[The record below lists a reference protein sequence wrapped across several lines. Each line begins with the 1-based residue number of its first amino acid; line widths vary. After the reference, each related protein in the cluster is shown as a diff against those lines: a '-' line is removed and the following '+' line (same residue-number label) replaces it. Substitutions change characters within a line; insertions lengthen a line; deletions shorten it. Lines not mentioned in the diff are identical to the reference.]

1 MSILFGILYHFIGG
15 GAAASFYLPFK
26 KVKGWAWESYWLI
39 SGVAAWIVMPL
50 LMGFLFIPDL
60 FEVIAAS
67 PGQALFWTFFFGLL
81 WGIGGLTFGL
91 SMRYLGIS
99 LGYAVVLGFTAA
111 FGTVIPPVVD
121 GTFVNLFTTV
131 SGMAILAGI
140 FISLLGITFCGMAG
154 RQKEKELSTAQK
166 QTSITEFNLKKG
178 TLIALASGI
187 LSACMAF
194 ALAAGKPIAEH
205 AIAHGTPVLWQN
217 NAVLV
222 VVLWGGFL
230 TNFIWCLVLNYRN
243 KTFTDYKHAPKGK
256 LPANYLFSSLAGAIW
271 YLQFFF
277 YGMGSTQMGRY
288 DFASWTLHMTFIITL
303 STLWGLY
310 LKEWQGTSLKTRVW
324 LWAGLGMLLLS
335 IAVIGIGGSGD

>member
-26 KVKGWAWESYWLI
+26 KVKGWAWESYWLV
-39 SGVAAWIVMPL
+39 SGIAAWIFMPL
-50 LMGFLFIPDL
+50 LMGFLFIPNL
-60 FEVIAAS
+60 FDVIAAA
-67 PGQALFWTFFFGLL
+67 PGKSLFWTFFFGLL

-99 LGYAVVLGFTAA
+99 LGYAIVLGFTAA

-121 GTFVNLFTTV
+121 GTFVNLFT
-131 SGMAILAGI
+131 SGSGIAVLTGILL
-140 FISLLGITFCGMAG
+140 SLLGITFCGLAG
-154 RQKEKELSTAQK
+154 RQKERELSKEQK

-194 ALAAGKPIAEH
+194 ALAAGKPIAEQ
-205 AIAHGTPVLWQN
+205 AIAHGAPVLWQN

-230 TNFIWCLVLNYRN
+230 TNFVWCLVLNYRN
-243 KTFTDYKHAPKGK
+243 KTFADYQKALAGK
-256 LPANYLFSSLAGAIW
+256 LSANYLFSSLAGAIW

-310 LKEWQGTSLKTRVW
+310 LKEWQGTSRKARGW

-335 IAVIGIGGSGD
+335 IVVIGIGGSGS

>member
-1 MSILFGILYHFIGG
+1 MNILFGILYHFIGG

-39 SGVAAWIVMPL
+39 SGIAAWILMPL
-50 LMGFLFIPDL
+50 LMGFLFIPNL
-60 FEVIAAS
+60 FNVIAAS
-67 PGQALFWTFFFGLL
+67 PGQSLIWTFIFGLL

-121 GTFVNLFTTV
+121 GTFVNLFTTN
-131 SGMAILAGI
+131 SGIAILAGI
-140 FISLLGITFCGMAG
+140 LLSLLGITFCGLAG
-154 RQKEKELSTAQK
+154 RQKERELSTEQK

-178 TLIALASGI
+178 SLIALTSGI

-194 ALAAGKPIAEH
+194 ALAAGKPIAEQ
-205 AIAHGTPVLWQN
+205 AIAYGAPVLWQN

-230 TNFIWCLVLNYRN
+230 TNFTWCLVLNFSN
-243 KTFTDYKHAPKGK
+243 KTFDDYQKAPAGK
-256 LPANYLFSSLAGAIW
+256 LSANYLFSSLAGAIW

-310 LKEWQGTSLKTRVW
+310 LKEWQGTSKKTRGW
-324 LWAGLGMLLLS
+324 LWAGLSMLMLS
-335 IAVIGIGGSGD
+335 IVAIGLVSSI